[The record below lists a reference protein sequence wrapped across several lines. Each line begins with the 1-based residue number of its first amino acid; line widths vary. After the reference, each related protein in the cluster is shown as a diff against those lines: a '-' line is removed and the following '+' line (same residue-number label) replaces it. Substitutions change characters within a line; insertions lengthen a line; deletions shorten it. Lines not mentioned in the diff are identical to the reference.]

1 MSDIDAMIEE
11 YRKEIA
17 ADPTNVRA
25 HCNLGAVLNQAGQQE
40 AAITE
45 FREALKLNPMDH
57 SAHYNLGNVLVHTG
71 REDEGMAEYQ
81 NALDFDSDGEH
92 ATAAH
97 VGLGA
102 VHFRNGKLDEAIAAF
117 RGARDSLTTFKAV
130 ADVKQEAS
138 AMVHYNLGQA
148 LLGLSQ
154 SGRGDVHKNLQE
166 AIQCF
171 QQTLSA
177 KPAFPNASKNLETT
191 RTMLEEGFMITD
203 PETGEI
209 KQFFSGTLSGER

>member
-11 YRKEIA
+11 CRKEVA

-25 HCNLGAVLNQAGQQE
+25 HCNLGAVLNGAGQQE
-40 AAITE
+40 AAIAE
-45 FREALKLNPMDH
+45 FREALKLDPTNH
-57 SAHYNLGNVLVHTG
+57 SAHYNLGNVLVNSG

-81 NALDFDSDGEH
+81 NALDLDPDAEH

-97 VGLGA
+97 VGLG
-102 VHFRNGKLDEAIAAF
+102 VVYHNNGKLDEAISAF
-117 RGARDSLTTFKAV
+117 REARDSLTTFKAV

-138 AMVHYNLGQA
+138 AMVHYNLGQV

-154 SGRGDVHKNLQE
+154 SGHGDVHKNLQE
-166 AIQCF
+166 AIECF

-177 KPAFPNASKNLETT
+177 KPAFPSASKNLETA

-203 PETGEI
+203 PETGAI
-209 KQFFSGTLSGER
+209 KQFFSGTLSDER